1 MSSSFGAKG
10 ELIPGENRKE
20 KKSMEYTLYD
30 QYTWPE
36 IHDLPKHDLV
46 AVIPVGA
53 IEQHGHHL
61 QLDTDNVLV
70 WNVCTEATKRAPN
83 DIVLL
88 PLVPYGSCEMTADY
102 PGTISIETNTLV
114 NYLYDI
120 VKSLSKQ
127 GFSKVLIVNGHG
139 GNRFVV
145 EMVARRA
152 NAELG
157 ITCAGMSYWNLVA
170 KEVRELRDSEPGG
183 VFHACEMETS
193 LYLHLDSSKVQM
205 EKAVKDI
212 GYPITEFFG
221 LDFAKPGVASYTP
234 MFSTFSKTGVVGDP
248 TVATKEKGE
257 KWLDAA
263 AQRLAELVRDFKK
276 VATKG

>member
-1 MSSSFGAKG
+1 
-10 ELIPGENRKE
+10 
-20 KKSMEYTLYD
+20 MEYTLYD
-30 QYTWPE
+30 QHTWPE
-36 IHDLPKHDLV
+36 VRDLPKGDLV

-61 QLDTDNVLV
+61 HLDTDNVLV
-70 WNVCTEATKRAPN
+70 WNVCIEAAKRAPD

-102 PGTISIETNTLV
+102 PGTVSIETNTLV

-120 VKSLSKQ
+120 VKSLAKH

-157 ITCAGMSYWNLVA
+157 ITCAAMSYWNLVA

-183 VFHACEMETS
+183 IFHACEMETS

-205 EKAVKDI
+205 KKAVKDMD
-212 GYPITEFFG
+212 YPITEFFG
-221 LDFAKPGVASYTP
+221 LDFAKPVVASYTP

-248 TVATKEKGE
+248 TVATKEKGQ
-257 KWLDAA
+257 KWLDSVATRLVEFVREFKA
-263 AQRLAELVRDFKK
+263 MAQRKLPR
-276 VATKG
+276 

>member
-1 MSSSFGAKG
+1 
-10 ELIPGENRKE
+10 
-20 KKSMEYTLYD
+20 MEYMLYD
-30 QYTWPE
+30 QHTWPE
-36 IHDLPKHDLV
+36 VRDLPNGDLV

-61 QLDTDNVLV
+61 HLDTDNVLV

-88 PLVPYGSCEMTADY
+88 PLVPYGSFEMTADY
-102 PGTISIETNTLV
+102 PGTVSIETDTLV

-120 VKSLSKQ
+120 VKSLAKH

-152 NAELG
+152 NAGLG
-157 ITCAGMSYWNLVA
+157 ITCAGLSYWNLVA

-183 VFHACEMETS
+183 IFHACEMETS

-205 EKAVKDI
+205 KKAVKDMD
-212 GYPITEFFG
+212 YPITECFG
-221 LDFAKPGVASYTP
+221 LDFAKPVVASYTP

-248 TVATKEKGE
+248 TVATKEKGQ
-257 KWLDAA
+257 KWLDS
-263 AQRLAELVRDFKK
+263 
-276 VATKG
+276 VATRLVEFVREFKAMAEH